1 MINKLMEGIWN
12 NKIYIYLSK
21 GDKEKQVEIWNQMLQ
36 VENI

>member
-21 GDKEKQVEIWNQMLQ
+21 GDKEKQVEI
-36 VENI
+36 